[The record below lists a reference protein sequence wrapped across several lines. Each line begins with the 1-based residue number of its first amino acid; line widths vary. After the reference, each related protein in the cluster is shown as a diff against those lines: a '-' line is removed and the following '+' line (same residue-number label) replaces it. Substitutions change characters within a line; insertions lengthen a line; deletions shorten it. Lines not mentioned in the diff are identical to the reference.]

1 MRIIGPAVKQRDL
14 STFTFALG
22 ALGTMGSFGGKTADH
37 RPRITS
43 RVKVFKHNW
52 LVNVHEC
59 IGWTHLVD
67 AVECIKLLNLPKFPY
82 FPSHPLIILINIKL
96 YMSRLPPMNQLQPF
110 LLFSLGPPS
119 WMLPQTFQGEL
130 YHPTLIW
137 SEPNSP
143 DSWLNA
149 WQAKLIQQHE
159 IWRVVSSSWLICL
172 VHLDHSWANQASTGP
187 QSVVSWCVKEKIWC
201 SLSPL
206 SPMLWYIVP
215 AVGNVSR

>member
-1 MRIIGPAVKQRDL
+1 MCPPKPSNWHIQDLTEGSILVCMRIIGPAVKQRDL
-14 STFTFALG
+14 STFAFALG

-43 RVKVFKHNW
+43 RVKNFKHNW
-52 LVNVHEC
+52 LGERPWMYWLDLFSYLCCQITVW
-59 IGWTHLVD
+59 I
-67 AVECIKLLNLPKFPY
+67 
-82 FPSHPLIILINIKL
+82 
-96 YMSRLPPMNQLQPF
+96 MSRLPPMNHVQPF

-149 WQAKLIQQHE
+149 
-159 IWRVVSSSWLICL
+159 
-172 VHLDHSWANQASTGP
+172 
-187 QSVVSWCVKEKIWC
+187 
-201 SLSPL
+201 
-206 SPMLWYIVP
+206 
-215 AVGNVSR
+215 